1 MLERGFVL
9 AVGRYPCVAASV
21 RRARRIAVEAYAPY
35 PGVDRFAVELLI
47 SELATNA
54 VLHAT
59 GDSFDVLCHSPLGGS
74 VQVEVHD
81 RCRAVPVR
89 RQPAVQDESGRG
101 LELLDTLASH
111 WRTERT
117 ANGKSLIF
125 TLQEGSCSNR

>member
-21 RRARRIAVEAYAPY
+21 RRARRIAVEAYAPF
-35 PGVDRFAVELLI
+35 PTVDRDAVELLI

-54 VLHAT
+54 VLHAA
-59 GDSFDVLCHSPLGGS
+59 GDSFDVLCHSPLAGT

-81 RCRAVPVR
+81 RCPAVPVR
-89 RQPAVQDESGRG
+89 RRAHIQDESGRG
-101 LELLDTLASH
+101 LELLDLLAAH

-125 TLQEGSCSNR
+125 TLREGPCSIP